1 MLDMQWALN
10 KYLVKEW
17 MNEYSCVEF
26 LLHVVEEG
34 IPFWPLEH
42 HTGEFS
48 QDFLLK
54 IVVGRV
60 QWKVCIPLAA
70 ILMFESVLEA
80 LLTASFPY
88 SGTETVSQSYV
99 TCFQGKGE
107 YVSLNFPDLH

>member
-1 MLDMQWALN
+1 
-10 KYLVKEW
+10 

-26 LLHVVEEG
+26 LLRVVDQG

-42 HTGEFS
+42 RAGEFS

-54 IVVGRV
+54 IVAGRV

-70 ILMFESVLEA
+70 ILIFESVLEA
-80 LLTASFPY
+80 LLTAPFPY
-88 SGTETVSQSYV
+88 SETVGVNQFYG

-107 YVSLNFPDLH
+107 YVSLNFPILRQKK